1 MTEGGLPEGMWVHG
15 ATGIQY
21 QLPNEVP
28 KISSSLTMMK
38 RPAKRGQRGER
49 RRK

>member
-1 MTEGGLPEGMWVHG
+1 MTDGGLPEGTCVHG

-28 KISSSLTMMK
+28 EISSSLTMMK
-38 RPAKRGQRGER
+38 IAAKSGQRGER
-49 RRK
+49 SRK

>member
-1 MTEGGLPEGMWVHG
+1 MTDGGLPDAMCVHG

-28 KISSSLTMMK
+28 QISSSLTMMK
-38 RPAKRGQRGER
+38 MAAKRGHRGDR
-49 RRK
+49 SRK

>member
-1 MTEGGLPEGMWVHG
+1 MTEGGLPEGMCVHG

-21 QLPNEVP
+21 QSPNDVP
-28 KISSSLTMMK
+28 KISSSLTMTKMA
-38 RPAKRGQRGER
+38 AKSGQRGER